1 MNKYFNT
8 SSLSLFALLVGVAF
22 CFEGCSDPA
31 QQKAMRSLDSKWQAK
46 ADRKSYYETLSF
58 GKGALHL
65 SSTHKH
71 KIKELSKSLKPN
83 MPIYARILVS
93 QGHLEGEKSS
103 IQKRAQSISAYLL
116 TLGVLKK
123 NIEVI
128 ERQGIRSE
136 SLSHFDVTVILD
148 QYHLVL
154 PECPGWERMHTNS
167 VTHGEEAFGCSN
179 AYNLGLMVSNPKD
192 LYEADRLDK
201 GDGPYQALS
210 IDRYRQDKKKDVKIE
225 KPTQSDQ

>member
-8 SSLSLFALLVGVAF
+8 SSLSLFALMIGIAF

-46 ADRKSYYETLSF
+46 ADRKSYYETFSF
-58 GKGALHL
+58 GKGALQL
-65 SSTHKH
+65 NATHKH
-71 KIKELSKSLKPN
+71 KIKELAKLLKPN
-83 MPIYARILVS
+83 TPIYARILVS
-93 QGHLEGEKSS
+93 QGYFEAQKSS
-103 IQKRAQSISAYLL
+103 AHKRAKSISAFLL

-128 ERQGIRSE
+128 ERHGIRSE
-136 SLSHFDVTVILD
+136 SLTPADVTIVLD

-154 PECPGWERMHTNS
+154 PECPGWESMHTNS
-167 VTHGEEAFGCSN
+167 VTHGEEGFGCSN

-201 GDGPYQALS
+201 GDGPYQAQS
-210 IDRYRQDKKKDVKIE
+210 IERYRQDKKKEVKIE
-225 KPTQSDQ
+225 KPAQSDN